1 MIFSFYKYHTREEMI
16 GVYFSGTGNTKYCI
30 EKFMNYY
37 NEKSQVISIED
48 KTVTDEIKR
57 NKDIVLAYPIYY
69 SNLPKI
75 VRDFITFNRELFYN
89 KNIFIIATM
98 GLFSGDG
105 TGCSARLLQRYNANI
120 IGGVHL
126 QMPDCVGDVKFLKKP
141 LQKNKQ
147 IINAAEAKIKVTV
160 DSIKKGTPPNEG
172 LGIFYHLAGL
182 FGQRLWFYN
191 KTLNYTEK
199 LKIDSEKCIG
209 CSKCVNICPMNNLNI
224 TSGIAISGRKC
235 TMCYRCVNNC
245 PQRAI
250 TLIGKK
256 ILEQC
261 KIENY
266 LDK

>member
-1 MIFSFYKYHTREEMI
+1 MI
-16 GVYFSGTGNTKYCI
+16 GIYFSGTGNTKYCI
-30 EKFMNYY
+30 EKFMKYY
-37 NEKSQVISIED
+37 DEKSQVISIEN
-48 KTVTDEIKR
+48 KRVTDEIKK

-75 VRDFITFNRELFYN
+75 VRDFITFNQELFYN
-89 KNIFIIATM
+89 KNIFIITTM

-105 TGCSARLLQRYNANI
+105 TGCSARLLRRYHANI
-120 IGGVHL
+120 LGGLHL
-126 QMPDCVGDVKFLKKP
+126 QMPDCIGDVKALKKP

-147 IINAAEAKIKVTV
+147 IIYAADVKIKDAV
-160 DSIKKGTPPNEG
+160 DSLKKGTPTNEG

-191 KTLNYTEK
+191 KTINYTGK
-199 LKIDSEKCIG
+199 LRINKEKCIG
-209 CSKCVNICPMNNLNI
+209 CGKCVNICPMQNLNI
-224 TSGIAISGRKC
+224 TGGIAESGRKC

-245 PQRAI
+245 PQQAI

-256 ILEQC
+256 VFEQC
-261 KIENY
+261 LIENY